1 MQEFWGCFGG
11 EKHNNGRGGQKDA
24 RPTHYIFRVMSKSIA
39 SIILSTVKMSNIG
52 QSTPNNGHESPDLE
66 VEKMIINAAEK
77 RMTVKMFIGLIGTL
91 LGIIGHHIFLF
102 FVNGHRAESQFWIKT
117 ASNAFS
123 QVVVLFMGFIAMSSL
138 TQLVRSMNIALYLLT
153 RPQGLAGIDQGVY
166 PDLNH
171 R

>member
-1 MQEFWGCFGG
+1 
-11 EKHNNGRGGQKDA
+11 
-24 RPTHYIFRVMSKSIA
+24 
-39 SIILSTVKMSNIG
+39 MSNIG

-102 FVNGHRAESQFWIKT
+102 FVKGHRAESQFWIKT